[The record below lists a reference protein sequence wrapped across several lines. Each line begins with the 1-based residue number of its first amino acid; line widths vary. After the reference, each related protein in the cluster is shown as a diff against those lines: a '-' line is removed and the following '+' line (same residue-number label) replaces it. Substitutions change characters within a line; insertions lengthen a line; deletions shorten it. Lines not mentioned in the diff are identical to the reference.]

1 MERLPLETPLPT
13 PPMNQLILT
22 ACNNRAYIQQQRS
35 KACAALARAVE
46 RQKDLGNWEMETDGK
61 LHGIGFE
68 ASSGSDLQ
76 HYLGLTS
83 LTAYRVGV
91 HLGKQLLGSS
101 LSAKLVTER
110 NTAAGWRL
118 LFAHIMRV

>member
-46 RQKDLGNWEMETDGK
+46 RQKE
-61 LHGIGFE
+61 F
-68 ASSGSDLQ
+68 
-76 HYLGLTS
+76 
-83 LTAYRVGV
+83 
-91 HLGKQLLGSS
+91 KQVLALIFNITW
-101 LSAKLVTER
+101 V
-110 NTAAGWRL
+110 
-118 LFAHIMRV
+118 